1 MQARLISCLLM
12 LAFVLAATLLTPAAA
27 QPVSQSIRLPNQEYA
42 ESREDIKVKVLGGY
56 VRINRSWVAGR
67 WYLNPAWA
75 NLKFI
80 PDPLG
85 GVLAIDRA
93 ASLYERTGN
102 ASAGSSAAL
111 YAFGTENFIA
121 QTPDGWRWYDRLGN
135 SIDYD
140 QAGRIL
146 AYTNPAGIKVSFE
159 YTAGHMS
166 RVLDHHGQPA
176 LTIQTDTQGRVT
188 QVSDATPNGGG
199 RSVQYTWSGSGASSQ
214 LTQVTDLLGQAWKYE
229 YNASGQITQR
239 TDPLGAT
246 VQLTYMSN
254 PPMIPDSPGFA
265 GMGAGGATGGGTPT
279 PTTTSSTGSTKVIAP
294 QVARVASYRDET
306 GAVTN
311 YRIEWDRV
319 RRQYTLHTQE
329 PSGLQRTQVYD
340 KDGLIIR
347 DSAGGLTST
356 QRSVD
361 SATQE
366 RLTDARGLTTTI
378 QYDAARRPIK
388 TIYPDGSSE
397 TSQYDSQGR
406 RTLHTDALGST
417 STWSYD
423 AQGNETRYV
432 EAVGKPEQRTTLS
445 TYDPWGQLKSRT
457 RGAGDGKGTDAIT
470 TTYDYDNRGNL
481 IKITDGLNRA
491 T

>member
-42 ESREDIKVKVLGGY
+42 ESREDIKVKILGGY

-111 YAFGTENFIA
+111 YAFGPENFIA

-140 QAGRIL
+140 ESGRIL
-146 AYTNPAGIKVSFE
+146 AYSNPAGVKVSFE
-159 YTAGHMS
+159 YTAGHLS

-176 LTIQTDTQGRVT
+176 LSIQTDAQGRVT
-188 QVSDATPNGGG
+188 QVSDATPGGGG
-199 RSVQYTWSGSGASSQ
+199 RSVQYTWSGTGSASQ
-214 LTQVTDLLGQAWKYE
+214 LTQVTDLNSHSWKYQ

-246 VQLTYMSN
+246 VEL
-254 PPMIPDSPGFA
+254 
-265 GMGAGGATGGGTPT
+265 
-279 PTTTSSTGSTKVIAP
+279 
-294 QVARVASYRDET
+294 SY
-306 GAVTN
+306 
-311 YRIEWDRV
+311 
-319 RRQYTLHTQE
+319 
-329 PSGLQRTQVYD
+329 
-340 KDGLIIR
+340 
-347 DSAGGLTST
+347 
-356 QRSVD
+356 
-361 SATQE
+361 
-366 RLTDARGLTTTI
+366 
-378 QYDAARRPIK
+378 
-388 TIYPDGSSE
+388 
-397 TSQYDSQGR
+397 
-406 RTLHTDALGST
+406 
-417 STWSYD
+417 
-423 AQGNETRYV
+423 
-432 EAVGKPEQRTTLS
+432 
-445 TYDPWGQLKSRT
+445 GQ
-457 RGAGDGKGTDAIT
+457 
-470 TTYDYDNRGNL
+470 
-481 IKITDGLNRA
+481 
-491 T
+491 